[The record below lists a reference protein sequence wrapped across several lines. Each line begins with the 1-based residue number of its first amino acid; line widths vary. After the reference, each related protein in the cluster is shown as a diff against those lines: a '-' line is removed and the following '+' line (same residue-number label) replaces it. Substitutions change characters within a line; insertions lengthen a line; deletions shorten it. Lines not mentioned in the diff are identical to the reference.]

1 MAVFVL
7 QLQSWVVKTY
17 TIWPAKTK
25 IFSTICSFIEN
36 SLYDIDFME
45 FFMVYFVVQ
54 YMVKFYN
61 YYTYTKKEYILF
73 NVEFNIHLAARY

>member
-45 FFMVYFVVQ
+45 FFKVYFVV
-54 YMVKFYN
+54 
-61 YYTYTKKEYILF
+61 
-73 NVEFNIHLAARY
+73 

>member
-1 MAVFVL
+1 ML

-45 FFMVYFVVQ
+45 FFKVYFVVQ